1 MLKDVIKKLESLGCV
16 VQVSDEPLVNMCL
29 EKAQNHILR
38 ECNLSE
44 VPAGLMYVI
53 VDMAVGEYLFLMR
66 GAGKLTG
73 FDFEA
78 AVKQINEGDT
88 SVTFELGKTPEQR
101 LDLLISHLMKP
112 NRDIF
117 APFRRMKW

>member
-1 MLKDVIKKLESLGCV
+1 M
-16 VQVSDEPLVNMCL
+16 
-29 EKAQNHILR
+29 
-38 ECNLSE
+38 SE

-101 LDLLISHLMKP
+101 LDLLISHLMQP